1 MKTGVRRGFTLIE
14 LLVVIAIIA
23 LLIGILL
30 PALGQAK
37 RQARTT
43 SCVTRLKQM
52 TTAAAAY
59 TVTYQ
64 DKCVS
69 FSWTRN
75 TPPMSQY
82 SDLIPPTGG
91 FTDDLQASAAQ
102 ATDIM
107 RRRSGQDAAGLPL
120 PAAWI
125 PQIIYNHLALVEDQ
139 DWPAPNDFVV
149 CPEDAT
155 RMRWKGDW
163 NRFVTGGAQPQP
175 TGSESNPQLHR
186 WFFSASY
193 NFVPASMAP
202 DYGPNAILNVGSH
215 SAYYPPADPNSY
227 GKRKFIDVQAPAS
240 KVWLYDSSARHFG
253 KREWR
258 CEYPEA
264 RQPLGFFDGHV
275 AVHSVGTPNS
285 TGRASYFGASPF
297 IQMQGNEINPGWNPV
312 SPQLGTP
319 MSYSY
324 TPDVWEPPCRDGTWS
339 SETVLGYYRYTRGGL
354 RGIDV
359 KAAETNGR

>member
-1 MKTGVRRGFTLIE
+1 
-14 LLVVIAIIA
+14 
-23 LLIGILL
+23 
-30 PALGQAK
+30 
-37 RQARTT
+37 
-43 SCVTRLKQM
+43 M

-240 KVWLYDSSARHFG
+240 KVW
-253 KREWR
+253 
-258 CEYPEA
+258 P
-264 RQPLGFFDGHV
+264 
-275 AVHSVGTPNS
+275 
-285 TGRASYFGASPF
+285 
-297 IQMQGNEINPGWNPV
+297 
-312 SPQLGTP
+312 
-319 MSYSY
+319 
-324 TPDVWEPPCRDGTWS
+324 WS
-339 SETVLGYYRYTRGGL
+339 GQSLKRGGVNRLVL
-354 RGIDV
+354 RVDSRRTASDFPPAKFDV
-359 KAAETNGR
+359 PGMASVAEKNSAKATAKRGALRCSPPSSPPSL